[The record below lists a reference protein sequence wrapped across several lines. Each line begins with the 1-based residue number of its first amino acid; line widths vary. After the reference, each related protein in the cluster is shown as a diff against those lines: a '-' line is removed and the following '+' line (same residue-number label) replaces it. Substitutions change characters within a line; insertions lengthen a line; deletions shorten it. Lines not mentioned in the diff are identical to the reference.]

1 MALGQ
6 MGKAVAIVAVL
17 IVVGAIAFIASGSDI
32 PIRSQSGGTAQTG
45 DLTDTQP
52 ITQVGGQNFDGL
64 LTVTWDARD
73 SNDPA
78 LTYDG
83 TTDFDVICY
92 ERLGD
97 NGGANVRDWEVLGS
111 GDDNTT
117 DESTRINVRAS
128 SSLDDGVTEMWCE
141 ITPEVGGTGIYF
153 DMAGT
158 IKANGDRI
166 DTCIYD
172 DPNLDQTPDFV
183 CRVRLLDISPTDPNN
198 LPTMELRLKFMEEAT
213 SANLGV
219 ADSILDIGTGNV
231 DNRIKW
237 SINFVTTS
245 SQNDAGAIALSQ
257 FVIAV
262 NATEGDDTLY
272 DVGGSQ
278 IEVPNGAN
286 VQRLKFTQL
295 DDIPLTS
302 KIQYKWN
309 YDQTT
314 GQRDVASAN
323 LIVVQKGGDPEVD
336 IPVLFET
343 RFGAIT
349 DALCIDL
356 ELEYVDSFNVF
367 SNTNDSVELVAD
379 TTNADE
385 CEL

>member
-1 MALGQ
+1 MVGQ

-17 IVVGAIAFIASGSDI
+17 IVVGAVAFIASGSDI

-45 DLTDTQP
+45 DLTDTQT

-64 LTVTWDARD
+64 LTITWDARD

-83 TTDFDVICY
+83 ADDYDVICY
-92 ERLGD
+92 ERIGD
-97 NGGANVRDWEVLGS
+97 NVRDWEVLGS
-111 GDDNTT
+111 GDDDTPETT
-117 DESTRINVRAS
+117 GINVRAS
-128 SSLDDGVTEMWCE
+128 STQDDGITEAWCE
-141 ITPEVGGTGIYF
+141 FTQEVGGAITYF

-158 IKANGDRI
+158 VSANGDRI

-172 DPNLDQTPDFV
+172 DPNLDQTPSFV
-183 CRVRLLDISPTDPNN
+183 CRVNLLDISPTDPNN
-198 LPTMELRLKFMEEAT
+198 LPTMDLRLKFMEQAT
-213 SANLGV
+213 TAELGE

-231 DNRIKW
+231 DNRLKW

-278 IEVPNGAN
+278 IEVPNGETL
-286 VQRLKFTQL
+286 QRLKFTQL

-302 KIQYKWN
+302 SIQYKWN

-323 LIVVQKGGDPEVD
+323 LIVVEKGGDPEVD
-336 IPVLFET
+336 IPVLIET
-343 RFGAIT
+343 RFGALT
-349 DALCIDL
+349 DSLCVNL

-367 SNTNDSVELVAD
+367 SNTDDSLELVAD

-385 CEL
+385 CDF